1 MKKYRLENES
11 VRILRPLQIKKS
23 EPGKPTVLGNL
34 VDKEGNWVQIE
45 ILTGKNK
52 GNRRPITI
60 EKLKSC

>member
-23 EPGKPTVLGNL
+23 EPGKPTVFGNL

-45 ILTGKNK
+45 ILTGANK

-60 EKLKSC
+60 EKLK